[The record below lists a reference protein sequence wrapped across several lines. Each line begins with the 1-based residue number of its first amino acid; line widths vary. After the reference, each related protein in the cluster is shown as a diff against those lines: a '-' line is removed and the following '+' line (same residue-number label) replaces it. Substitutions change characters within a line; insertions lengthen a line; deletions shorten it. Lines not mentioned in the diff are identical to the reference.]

1 MELSNENIAKT
12 VEDIQNFFEESKV
25 SRRDVLKICLVVE
38 EALIRWQ
45 EHFGAD
51 HEFKIYM
58 RKWFSA
64 PKFVI
69 CLSDEPFNPLKNDLA
84 DDEAIFSN
92 EVMKNLL
99 HYDEAKTIYRY
110 ENGCNELISYSTKEQ
125 KPLKIPG
132 GSITLAI
139 ILAIIFSFI
148 VGYFPQEIQG
158 IFAEKIVTP
167 LLSTLM
173 KLIITVTVF
182 MIFFSIV
189 SGICAIE
196 DVTMLSNI
204 GTTVVGRFFL
214 IDVLIVVVTFLI
226 GALFFPVMIILDKNI
241 TDVGQIAELLL
252 SIIPTNIL
260 EAFLNGKVLQVTI
273 IAFVVGI
280 CIIKIANQV
289 SSVKTLLSEL
299 NLLIFKIVESVFSV
313 IPFVIFLCILQAVLT
328 SNLADFLKVW
338 KIVVAELI
346 IYAIIILFMIIRLY
360 LKTKVSV
367 PDFLKKIF
375 PAAMISLTSG
385 SSVASLPKSLEISKE
400 SLHIG
405 EKFCNFWIPLS
416 LVLFSPS
423 KIIQLTIAG
432 FYVMSATGEELS
444 VFEMFIIAFLSIQ
457 LSFSS
462 PNAAGGIVASFTLLL
477 TELGLPVEYVGTLMI
492 ADVMTGNFFTGL
504 NVLIRQCE
512 LMLVSHKMG
521 FIRSDSA

>member
-12 VEDIQNFFEESKV
+12 VADIQNFFEESKV

-45 EHFGAD
+45 ERFGAE
-51 HEFKIYM
+51 HKFKVYM

-64 PKFVI
+64 PKVVI
-69 CLSDEPFNPLKNDLA
+69 RLADEPFNPLKNDLA

-273 IAFVVGI
+273 MAFVVGI

>member
-12 VEDIQNFFEESKV
+12 VADIQNFFEESKV

-45 EHFGAD
+45 ERFGAE
-51 HEFKIYM
+51 HKFKVYM

-64 PKFVI
+64 PKVVI
-69 CLSDEPFNPLKNDLA
+69 RLADEPFNPLKNDLA

-99 HYDEAKTIYRY
+99 HYDEAKTIYCY

-273 IAFVVGI
+273 MAFVVGI